1 MIMPKLQAV
10 IKITL
15 LGSGRVESSN
25 SCKRKE
31 SPLSW
36 ILARSK
42 PLHAIEKAIILCS
55 LSLDNK

>member
-42 PLHAIEKAIILCS
+42 PLHAIEKAIIL
-55 LSLDNK
+55 